1 MKGYSFLTDGNWTIF
16 RATPNMFGAEP
27 TMLIKNKRV
36 GNLRQPFEMPF
47 TTDQSLD

>member
-16 RATPNMFGAEP
+16 RETPNKSDAEP
-27 TMLIKNKRV
+27 TMIIENKRA

-47 TTDQSLD
+47 TTKQSLD